1 MAHRL
6 RTTAVLE
13 RGEAATKMSILEAAK
28 KNKAIIFLRKFTL
41 NAWVYSVEINL

>member
-13 RGEAATKMSILEAAK
+13 RGEAATKLSILEAAK
-28 KNKAIIFLRKFTL
+28 KKAIIFLRRFTL
-41 NAWVYSVEINL
+41 NAWVYYVEINL